1 MFRVRGYISYMYMAV
16 IIIIGLIG
24 AVQEKFIFTAYSV
37 YIFYIY
43 NECVSEPH
51 CAPGGPGSVCLT
63 NVDN

>member
-1 MFRVRGYISYMYMAV
+1 MAV

-51 CAPGGPGSVCLT
+51 CTPGGPGSV
-63 NVDN
+63 